1 MHTFILSWFS
11 FWMVLL
17 NVNGPVTFVK
27 ESLGLKSAKRQ
38 GSLDP
43 YFVPNIVS
51 SLCSQEKNFYS
62 VSVPIHAN

>member
-1 MHTFILSWFS
+1 
-11 FWMVLL
+11 MVLL
-17 NVNGPVTFVK
+17 NVNGPVTSVK

-43 YFVPNIVS
+43 YFVPSVVS